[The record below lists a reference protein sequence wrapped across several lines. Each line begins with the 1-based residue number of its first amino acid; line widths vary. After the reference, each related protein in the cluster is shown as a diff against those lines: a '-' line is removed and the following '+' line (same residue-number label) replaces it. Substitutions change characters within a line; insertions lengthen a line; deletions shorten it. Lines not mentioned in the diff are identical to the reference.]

1 LVDSVLFF
9 AGGALVVWTGVTTV
23 VGAADDWT
31 TGDAEGEGDEGV
43 TTVVGA
49 ADDWTT
55 GDAEGEEDEGVT
67 TVVGAADDWTTG
79 DAEGEEDEVIIVDT
93 AGETTGVT
101 GALGS
106 VGGKDGVFFFT
117 LTYWVWHGVLLDDLK
132 SSALCSIM
140 STWPSELPGSTKKP
154 SILDLKA
161 EFSLSAD
168 VKGAFTVVVIF

>member
-1 LVDSVLFF
+1 M
-9 AGGALVVWTGVTTV
+9 

-117 LTYWVWHGVLLDDLK
+117 LTY
-132 SSALCSIM
+132 
-140 STWPSELPGSTKKP
+140 
-154 SILDLKA
+154 
-161 EFSLSAD
+161 
-168 VKGAFTVVVIF
+168 